1 MEEFESFG
9 DLEDVARYQKKAQGL
24 GKKLEGA
31 QEKIEAFNNEEDL
44 FEWDRTQYPLRN
56 KLVHKFEP
64 YVKLYD
70 TVVDFQEK
78 YQ

>member
-1 MEEFESFG
+1 MS
-9 DLEDVARYQKKAQGL
+9 
-24 GKKLEGA
+24 KKLEAA

-44 FEWDRTQYPLRN
+44 FEWDRTQYPQRSQ
-56 KLVHKFEP
+56 LVNKFEP

-70 TVVDFQEK
+70 TVVDFQQK

>member
-1 MEEFESFG
+1 MEEFESYG
-9 DLEDVARYQKKAQGL
+9 DLEEVSRYQKKAQNL
-24 GKKLEGA
+24 SKKLEAA

-44 FEWDRTQYPLRN
+44 FEWDRTQYPQRS

-70 TVVDFQEK
+70 TVIDFQEK

>member
-1 MEEFESFG
+1 MS
-9 DLEDVARYQKKAQGL
+9 RYQKKAQSL
-24 GKKLEGA
+24 SKRLDAA

-56 KLVHKFEP
+56 KLVNKFEP
-64 YVKLYD
+64 FVKLYD
-70 TVVDFQEK
+70 TIVEFEEK

>member
-9 DLEDVARYQKKAQGL
+9 DLEEVSRYQKKAQGL
-24 GKKLEGA
+24 SKKLEAA

-44 FEWDRTQYPLRN
+44 FEWDRTQYPQRG
-56 KLVHKFEP
+56 KLVNKFEP